1 MAAGEHTIK
10 QYDQEL
16 ESLRGRILQMG
27 GLVETQLRM
36 AIDCFEQGDLR
47 KADEAVDAD
56 ERVDAEE
63 LELGRLIVNLI
74 VRRQPAANDL
84 RLIMGVSR
92 AVTDLERI
100 GDEAT
105 KIARAARW
113 VHEKD
118 VVVRTPRIRDIRV
131 SAEAAL
137 SMLRGALDAFARL
150 DAVAAA
156 EIIREDKGVD
166 EQFRLI
172 LRQLITFMMEDPR
185 TIRRA
190 LEIMWIVRA
199 LERIGDHAK
208 NICEYVIYMVHG
220 KDIRHTSLED
230 VAKQIDAAH
239 ALARR

>member
-1 MAAGEHTIK
+1 MVSGEHTIK

-27 GLVETQLRM
+27 GLVESQLRM
-36 AIDCFEQGDLR
+36 AIDCFEHADLR
-47 KADEAVDAD
+47 KADQVVEAD
-56 ERVDAEE
+56 ERVDEE
-63 LELGRLIVNLI
+63 EIELARVILNLI

-113 VHEKD
+113 VHNKG
-118 VVVRTPRIRDIRV
+118 VVTRMPRIRDIRV

-156 EIIREDKGVD
+156 EIIREDEGVD

-172 LRQLITFMMEDPR
+172 LRQLLTFMMEDPR
-185 TIRRA
+185 TITGSLDTVWVA
-190 LEIMWIVRA
+190 KAI
-199 LERIGDHAK
+199 ERIGDHSK
-208 NICEYVIYMVHG
+208 NIAGDVIFIVQG
-220 KDIRHTSLED
+220 ED
-230 VAKQIDAAH
+230 VRH
-239 ALARR
+239 ATPEQLARAVSQPS

>member
-1 MAAGEHTIK
+1 MVTGEHTIK

-16 ESLRGRILQMG
+16 ESLRARILQMG
-27 GLVETQLRM
+27 GLVESQLRM
-36 AIDCFEQGDLR
+36 AIDCFEHADLR
-47 KADEAVDAD
+47 KADEVVEAD
-56 ERVDAEE
+56 EQVDAEE

-118 VVVRTPRIRDIRV
+118 VVTRTPRIRDIRV

-150 DAVAAA
+150 DPLAAA

-185 TIRRA
+185 TITGSLDTVWVA
-190 LEIMWIVRA
+190 KAI
-199 LERIGDHAK
+199 ERIGDHSK
-208 NICEYVIYMVHG
+208 NIAGDVIFIVQG
-220 KDIRHTSLED
+220 ED
-230 VAKQIDAAH
+230 VRH
-239 ALARR
+239 ATPEQLARAVSQPT

>member
-1 MAAGEHTIK
+1 MVSGEHTIK

-27 GLVETQLRM
+27 GLVESQLRM
-36 AIDCFEQGDLR
+36 AIDCFEHADLR
-47 KADEAVDAD
+47 KADQVVEAD
-56 ERVDAEE
+56 ERVDEE
-63 LELGRLIVNLI
+63 EIELARVILNLI

-113 VHEKD
+113 VHNKG
-118 VVVRTPRIRDIRV
+118 VVTRMPRIRDISV

-156 EIIREDKGVD
+156 EIIREDEGVD

-172 LRQLITFMMEDPR
+172 LRQLLTFMMEDPR
-185 TIRRA
+185 TITGSLDTVWVA
-190 LEIMWIVRA
+190 KAI
-199 LERIGDHAK
+199 ERIGDHSK
-208 NICEYVIYMVHG
+208 NIAGDVIFIVQG
-220 KDIRHTSLED
+220 ED
-230 VAKQIDAAH
+230 VRH
-239 ALARR
+239 ATPEQLARAVSQPS

>member
-1 MAAGEHTIK
+1 MVTDGHTIK

-16 ESLRGRILQMG
+16 EALRARILQMG
-27 GLVETQLRM
+27 GLVESQLRM
-36 AIDCFEQGDLR
+36 AIDCFEHGDLR
-47 KADEAVDAD
+47 KADEVVEAD

-63 LELGRLIVNLI
+63 VELARLVVNLI

-131 SAEAAL
+131 SGEAAM

-150 DAVAAA
+150 DPDSAA
-156 EIIREDKGVD
+156 EIIRQDKGVD

-185 TIRRA
+185 TITGSLDTVWVA
-190 LEIMWIVRA
+190 KAI
-199 LERIGDHAK
+199 ERIGDHSK
-208 NICEYVIYMVHG
+208 NIASDVIFIVQG
-220 KDIRHTSLED
+220 ED
-230 VAKQIDAAH
+230 VRH
-239 ALARR
+239 ATPEQLARAVSQAG

>member
-1 MAAGEHTIK
+1 MATGEHTIK

-36 AIDCFEQGDLR
+36 AIDCFEQADLR
-47 KADEAVDAD
+47 KADEVVEAD

-63 LELGRLIVNLI
+63 IELARLVINLI
-74 VRRQPAANDL
+74 VRRQPAAVDL

-113 VHEKD
+113 IHQKD

-131 SAEAAL
+131 SGEAAL
-137 SMLRGALDAFARL
+137 AMLRGALDAFARL
-150 DAVAAA
+150 DPMAAA

-185 TIRRA
+185 TITGSLDTVWVA
-190 LEIMWIVRA
+190 KAI
-199 LERIGDHAK
+199 ERIGDHSK
-208 NICEYVIYMVHG
+208 NIAGDVIYIVQG
-220 KDIRHTSLED
+220 ED
-230 VAKQIDAAH
+230 VRH
-239 ALARR
+239 ATPEQLARAVSQPT

>member
-1 MAAGEHTIK
+1 MASGEHTIK

-16 ESLRGRILQMG
+16 ESLRARILQMG
-27 GLVETQLRM
+27 GLVESQLRM
-36 AIDCFEQGDLR
+36 AIDCFERADVR
-47 KADEAVDAD
+47 KADQVVDAD

-63 LELGRLIVNLI
+63 VEMARLILNLI

-113 VHEKD
+113 IHDKD

-137 SMLRGALDAFARL
+137 SMLHGALDAFARL

-185 TIRRA
+185 TITGSLDTVWVA
-190 LEIMWIVRA
+190 KAI
-199 LERIGDHAK
+199 ERIGDHSK
-208 NICEYVIYMVHG
+208 NIAGDVIFIVQG
-220 KDIRHTSLED
+220 ED
-230 VAKQIDAAH
+230 VRH
-239 ALARR
+239 ATQEEIERAISQPN

>member
-1 MAAGEHTIK
+1 MVTGEHTIK

-16 ESLRGRILQMG
+16 ELLRARILQMG
-27 GLVETQLRM
+27 GLVESQLRM

-47 KADEAVDAD
+47 KADEVVEAD

-131 SAEAAL
+131 SAEVAL
-137 SMLRGALDAFARL
+137 SMLRGALDSFARL
-150 DAVAAA
+150 DAVSAA

-185 TIRRA
+185 TITGSLDTVWVA
-190 LEIMWIVRA
+190 KAI
-199 LERIGDHAK
+199 ERIGDHSK
-208 NICEYVIYMVHG
+208 NIAGDVIFIVQG
-220 KDIRHTSLED
+220 ED
-230 VAKQIDAAH
+230 VRH
-239 ALARR
+239 ATLEQLARAVSQPN

>member
-84 RLIMGVSR
+84 RLLMGVSR

-185 TIRRA
+185 TITGSLDTVWVA
-190 LEIMWIVRA
+190 KAI
-199 LERIGDHAK
+199 ERIGDHSK
-208 NICEYVIYMVHG
+208 NIAGDVIFIVQG
-220 KDIRHTSLED
+220 ED
-230 VAKQIDAAH
+230 VRH
-239 ALARR
+239 ATPEQLARAVSQST

>member
-1 MAAGEHTIK
+1 MVTGEHTIK

-16 ESLRGRILQMG
+16 EALRGRILQMG
-27 GLVETQLRM
+27 GLVESQLRM
-36 AIDCFEQGDLR
+36 AIDCFEHADLR
-47 KADEAVDAD
+47 KADRVVEAD

-63 LELGRLIVNLI
+63 VELARLILNLI

-113 VHEKD
+113 VNRKD
-118 VVVRTPRIRDIRV
+118 VVVRTPRIRDIQV
-131 SAEAAL
+131 SGEAAL

-156 EIIREDKGVD
+156 EIIREDEGVD

-185 TIRRA
+185 TITGSLDTVWVA
-190 LEIMWIVRA
+190 KAI
-199 LERIGDHAK
+199 ERIGDHSK
-208 NICEYVIYMVHG
+208 NIAGDVIFIVQG
-220 KDIRHTSLED
+220 ED
-230 VAKQIDAAH
+230 VRH
-239 ALARR
+239 ATPEQLARAVSQTT

>member
-1 MAAGEHTIK
+1 MATGEHTIK

-16 ESLRGRILQMG
+16 ESLRARILQMG
-27 GLVETQLRM
+27 GLVESQLRM
-36 AIDCFEQGDLR
+36 AIDCFEQADLR
-47 KADEAVDAD
+47 KADEVVEAD
-56 ERVDAEE
+56 QRVDAEE
-63 LELGRLIVNLI
+63 LELARLVINLI
-74 VRRQPAANDL
+74 VRRQPAAVDL

-113 VHEKD
+113 VHQKD

-131 SAEAAL
+131 SGEAAL

-150 DAVAAA
+150 DPLAAA

-185 TIRRA
+185 TITGSLDTVWVA
-190 LEIMWIVRA
+190 KAI
-199 LERIGDHAK
+199 ERIGDHSK
-208 NICEYVIYMVHG
+208 NIAGDVIYIVQG
-220 KDIRHTSLED
+220 ED
-230 VAKQIDAAH
+230 VRH
-239 ALARR
+239 ATPEQLARAVSQPS

>member
-1 MAAGEHTIK
+1 MASGEHTIK

-27 GLVETQLRM
+27 GLVESQLRM
-36 AIDCFEQGDLR
+36 AIDCFEQADLK
-47 KADEAVDAD
+47 KAEHVIEAD

-63 LELGRLIVNLI
+63 VEMARLILNLI

-150 DAVAAA
+150 DVVAAV

-185 TIRRA
+185 TITGSLDTVWVA
-190 LEIMWIVRA
+190 KAI
-199 LERIGDHAK
+199 ERIGDHSK
-208 NICEYVIYMVHG
+208 NIAQDVIFIAQGDDV
-220 KDIRHTSLED
+220 RHATPEQ
-230 VAKQIDAAH
+230 VARAVSQST
-239 ALARR
+239 

>member
-1 MAAGEHTIK
+1 MATGEHTIK

-36 AIDCFEQGDLR
+36 AIDCFEQADLR
-47 KADEAVDAD
+47 KADEVVEAD

-63 LELGRLIVNLI
+63 IELARLVINLI
-74 VRRQPAANDL
+74 VRRQPAAVDL

-113 VHEKD
+113 VHQKD

-131 SAEAAL
+131 SGEAAL
-137 SMLRGALDAFARL
+137 AMLRGALDAFARL
-150 DAVAAA
+150 DPIAAA

-185 TIRRA
+185 TITGSLDTVWVA
-190 LEIMWIVRA
+190 KAI
-199 LERIGDHAK
+199 ERIGDHSK
-208 NICEYVIYMVHG
+208 NIAGDVIYIVQG
-220 KDIRHTSLED
+220 ED
-230 VAKQIDAAH
+230 VRH
-239 ALARR
+239 ATPEQLARAVSQTN

>member
-1 MAAGEHTIK
+1 MATGEHTIK

-27 GLVETQLRM
+27 GLVESQLRM
-36 AIDCFEQGDLR
+36 AIDCFEQADLR
-47 KADEAVDAD
+47 KADEVVEAD

-63 LELGRLIVNLI
+63 LELARLVINLI

-84 RLIMGVSR
+84 RLIMGISR

-113 VHEKD
+113 VHQKD
-118 VVVRTPRIRDIRV
+118 VVIRTPRIRDIRV
-131 SAEAAL
+131 SGEAAL

-150 DAVAAA
+150 DPVAAV

-185 TIRRA
+185 TITGSLDTVWVA
-190 LEIMWIVRA
+190 KAI
-199 LERIGDHAK
+199 ERIGDHSK
-208 NICEYVIYMVHG
+208 NIAGDVIFIVQG
-220 KDIRHTSLED
+220 ED
-230 VAKQIDAAH
+230 VRH
-239 ALARR
+239 ATPEQLARAVSQPT

>member
-1 MAAGEHTIK
+1 MATGEHTIK

-36 AIDCFEQGDLR
+36 AIDCFEQADLR
-47 KADEAVDAD
+47 KADEVVEAD

-63 LELGRLIVNLI
+63 IEMARLVINLI
-74 VRRQPAANDL
+74 VRRQPAAVDL

-113 VHEKD
+113 VHQKD

-131 SAEAAL
+131 SGEAAL
-137 SMLRGALDAFARL
+137 AMLRGALDAFARL
-150 DAVAAA
+150 DPVAAA

-185 TIRRA
+185 TITGSLDTVWVA
-190 LEIMWIVRA
+190 KAI
-199 LERIGDHAK
+199 ERIGDHSK
-208 NICEYVIYMVHG
+208 NIAGDVIYIVQG
-220 KDIRHTSLED
+220 ED
-230 VAKQIDAAH
+230 VRHATPEQI
-239 ALARR
+239 ARAVSQTA

>member
-185 TIRRA
+185 TITGSLDTVWVA
-190 LEIMWIVRA
+190 KAI
-199 LERIGDHAK
+199 ERIGDHSK
-208 NICEYVIYMVHG
+208 NIAGDVIFIVQG
-220 KDIRHTSLED
+220 ED
-230 VAKQIDAAH
+230 VRH
-239 ALARR
+239 ATPEQLARAVSQST

>member
-1 MAAGEHTIK
+1 MATGEHTIK

-47 KADEAVDAD
+47 KADEVVEAD

-74 VRRQPAANDL
+74 VRRQPAAVDL

-118 VVVRTPRIRDIRV
+118 VVIRTPRIRDIRV
-131 SAEAAL
+131 SGEAAL

-185 TIRRA
+185 TITGSLDTVWVA
-190 LEIMWIVRA
+190 KAI
-199 LERIGDHAK
+199 ERIGDHSK
-208 NICEYVIYMVHG
+208 NIAGDVIFIVQG
-220 KDIRHTSLED
+220 ED
-230 VAKQIDAAH
+230 VRH
-239 ALARR
+239 ATPEQLARAVSQTT

>member
-1 MAAGEHTIK
+1 MVTDGHTIK

-16 ESLRGRILQMG
+16 EALRARILAMG
-27 GLVETQLRM
+27 GLVESQLRM
-36 AIDCFEQGDLR
+36 AIDCFEHGDLR
-47 KADEAVDAD
+47 KAQDVVEAD
-56 ERVDAEE
+56 EGVDAEE
-63 LELGRLIVNLI
+63 VELARLVVNLI

-131 SAEAAL
+131 SGEAAM

-150 DAVAAA
+150 DPVSAA

-185 TIRRA
+185 TITGSLDTVWVA
-190 LEIMWIVRA
+190 KAI
-199 LERIGDHAK
+199 ERIGDHSK
-208 NICEYVIYMVHG
+208 NIASDVIFIVQG
-220 KDIRHTSLED
+220 ED
-230 VAKQIDAAH
+230 VRH
-239 ALARR
+239 ATPEQLARAVSQPG

>member
-1 MAAGEHTIK
+1 MATGEHTIK

-27 GLVETQLRM
+27 GLVESQLRM

-47 KADEAVDAD
+47 KADEAVEAD

-74 VRRQPAANDL
+74 VRRQPAAVDL

-185 TIRRA
+185 TITGSLDTVWVA
-190 LEIMWIVRA
+190 KAI
-199 LERIGDHAK
+199 ERIGDHSK
-208 NICEYVIYMVHG
+208 NIAGDVIFIVQG
-220 KDIRHTSLED
+220 ED
-230 VAKQIDAAH
+230 VRH
-239 ALARR
+239 ATPEQLARAVSQTT

>member
-1 MAAGEHTIK
+1 MVSGEHTIK

-27 GLVETQLRM
+27 GLVESQLRM
-36 AIDCFEQGDLR
+36 AIDCFEQADLR
-47 KADEAVDAD
+47 KADQVVEAD

-63 LELGRLIVNLI
+63 VELARIILNLI

-113 VHEKD
+113 VHNKD

-131 SAEAAL
+131 SAEVAL
-137 SMLRGALDAFARL
+137 QMLRGALDAFARL

-156 EIIREDKGVD
+156 EIFREDEGVD

-185 TIRRA
+185 TITGSLDTVWVA
-190 LEIMWIVRA
+190 KAI
-199 LERIGDHAK
+199 ERIGDHSK
-208 NICEYVIYMVHG
+208 NIAGDVIFIVQG
-220 KDIRHTSLED
+220 ED
-230 VAKQIDAAH
+230 VRHATLEQI
-239 ALARR
+239 ARAVSQAT

>member
-1 MAAGEHTIK
+1 MATGEHTIK

-16 ESLRGRILQMG
+16 ESLRARILQMG
-27 GLVETQLRM
+27 GLVESQLRM
-36 AIDCFEQGDLR
+36 AIDCFEQADLR
-47 KADEAVDAD
+47 KAEEVVEAD

-63 LELGRLIVNLI
+63 LELARLVINLI
-74 VRRQPAANDL
+74 VRRQPAAVDL

-113 VHEKD
+113 VHQKD

-131 SAEAAL
+131 SGEAAL
-137 SMLRGALDAFARL
+137 AMLRGALDAFARL
-150 DAVAAA
+150 DPVAAA

-185 TIRRA
+185 TITGSLDTVWVA
-190 LEIMWIVRA
+190 KAI
-199 LERIGDHAK
+199 ERIGDHSK
-208 NICEYVIYMVHG
+208 NIAGDVIYIVQG
-220 KDIRHTSLED
+220 ED
-230 VAKQIDAAH
+230 VRHATPEQI
-239 ALARR
+239 ARAVSQTT

>member
-1 MAAGEHTIK
+1 MVSGEHTIK

-27 GLVETQLRM
+27 GLVESQLRM
-36 AIDCFEQGDLR
+36 AIDCFEQADLR
-47 KADEAVDAD
+47 KADQVVEAD

-63 LELGRLIVNLI
+63 VELARIILNLI

-113 VHEKD
+113 VHNKD

-131 SAEAAL
+131 SAEVAL
-137 SMLRGALDAFARL
+137 QMLRGALDAFARL

-156 EIIREDKGVD
+156 EIIREDEGVD

-185 TIRRA
+185 TITGSLDTVWVA
-190 LEIMWIVRA
+190 KAI
-199 LERIGDHAK
+199 ERIGDHSK
-208 NICEYVIYMVHG
+208 NIAGDVIFIVQG
-220 KDIRHTSLED
+220 ED
-230 VAKQIDAAH
+230 VRHATLEQI
-239 ALARR
+239 ARAVSQAT

>member
-1 MAAGEHTIK
+1 MATGEHTIK

-27 GLVETQLRM
+27 GLVESQLRM
-36 AIDCFEQGDLR
+36 AIDCFEQADLR
-47 KADEAVDAD
+47 KADAVVEAD

-63 LELGRLIVNLI
+63 VELARLVINLI
-74 VRRQPAANDL
+74 VRRQPAAVDL

-113 VHEKD
+113 VHQKD

-131 SAEAAL
+131 SGEAAL

-150 DAVAAA
+150 DPVAAV

-185 TIRRA
+185 TITGSLDTVWVA
-190 LEIMWIVRA
+190 KAI
-199 LERIGDHAK
+199 ERIGDHSK
-208 NICEYVIYMVHG
+208 NIASDVIFIVQG
-220 KDIRHTSLED
+220 ED
-230 VAKQIDAAH
+230 VRH
-239 ALARR
+239 ATPEQLARAVSQPT

>member
-1 MAAGEHTIK
+1 MATGEHTIK

-27 GLVETQLRM
+27 GLVESQLRM

-47 KADEAVDAD
+47 KADEVVEAD

-74 VRRQPAANDL
+74 VRRQPAAVDL

-131 SAEAAL
+131 SGEAAL
-137 SMLRGALDAFARL
+137 SMLHGALDAFARL
-150 DAVAAA
+150 DAVQAA

-185 TIRRA
+185 TITGSLDTVWVA
-190 LEIMWIVRA
+190 KAI
-199 LERIGDHAK
+199 ERIGDHSK
-208 NICEYVIYMVHG
+208 NIAGDVIFIVQG
-220 KDIRHTSLED
+220 ED
-230 VAKQIDAAH
+230 VRH
-239 ALARR
+239 ATPEQLARAVSPTT

>member
-1 MAAGEHTIK
+1 MVSGEHTIK

-27 GLVETQLRM
+27 GLVESQLRM
-36 AIDCFEQGDLR
+36 AIDCFEHADLR
-47 KADEAVDAD
+47 KADQVVEAD
-56 ERVDAEE
+56 ERVDEE
-63 LELGRLIVNLI
+63 EIELARVILNLI

-113 VHEKD
+113 VHNKG
-118 VVVRTPRIRDIRV
+118 VVVRMPRIRDIQV

-156 EIIREDKGVD
+156 EIIREDEGVD

-172 LRQLITFMMEDPR
+172 LRQLLTFMMEDPR
-185 TIRRA
+185 TITGSLDTVWVA
-190 LEIMWIVRA
+190 KAI
-199 LERIGDHAK
+199 ERIGDHSK
-208 NICEYVIYMVHG
+208 NIAGDVIFIVQG
-220 KDIRHTSLED
+220 ED
-230 VAKQIDAAH
+230 VRH
-239 ALARR
+239 ATPEQLARAVSQPS

>member
-1 MAAGEHTIK
+1 MATGEHTIK

-27 GLVETQLRM
+27 GLVESQLRM
-36 AIDCFEQGDLR
+36 AIDCFEQADLR
-47 KADEAVDAD
+47 KADEVVEAD

-63 LELGRLIVNLI
+63 IELARLVINLI
-74 VRRQPAANDL
+74 VRRQPAAVDL

-113 VHEKD
+113 IHQKD

-131 SAEAAL
+131 SGEAAL
-137 SMLRGALDAFARL
+137 AMLRGALDAFARL
-150 DAVAAA
+150 DPMAAA

-185 TIRRA
+185 TITGSLDTVWVA
-190 LEIMWIVRA
+190 KAI
-199 LERIGDHAK
+199 ERIGDHSK
-208 NICEYVIYMVHG
+208 NIAGDVIYIVQG
-220 KDIRHTSLED
+220 ED
-230 VAKQIDAAH
+230 VRH
-239 ALARR
+239 ATPEQLARAVSQPT

>member
-1 MAAGEHTIK
+1 MATEHTIK

-16 ESLRGRILQMG
+16 ELLRGRILQKG
-27 GLVETQLRM
+27 GLVESQLRM

-47 KADEAVDAD
+47 KADEVVDAD
-56 ERVDAEE
+56 ERVDDEE
-63 LELGRLIVNLI
+63 VELGRLIVNLI

-131 SAEAAL
+131 SGEAAL

-166 EQFRLI
+166 EHFRLI

-185 TIRRA
+185 TITGSLDTVWVA
-190 LEIMWIVRA
+190 KAI
-199 LERIGDHAK
+199 ERIGDHSK
-208 NICEYVIYMVHG
+208 NIAGDVIFIVQG
-220 KDIRHTSLED
+220 ED
-230 VAKQIDAAH
+230 VRH
-239 ALARR
+239 ATPEQLARAVSQTT

>member
-1 MAAGEHTIK
+1 
-10 QYDQEL
+10 
-16 ESLRGRILQMG
+16 
-27 GLVETQLRM
+27 M

-47 KADEAVDAD
+47 KADEVVEAD

-131 SAEAAL
+131 SAEVAL
-137 SMLRGALDAFARL
+137 SMLRGALDSFARL
-150 DAVAAA
+150 DAVSAA

-185 TIRRA
+185 TITGSLDTVWVA
-190 LEIMWIVRA
+190 KAI
-199 LERIGDHAK
+199 ERIGDHSK
-208 NICEYVIYMVHG
+208 NIAGDVIFIVQG
-220 KDIRHTSLED
+220 ED
-230 VAKQIDAAH
+230 VRH
-239 ALARR
+239 ATLEQLARAVSQPT

>member
-1 MAAGEHTIK
+1 MASGEHTIK

-27 GLVETQLRM
+27 GLVESQLRM
-36 AIDCFEQGDLR
+36 AIDCFEQADLD
-47 KADEAVDAD
+47 KAKRVIEAD

-63 LELGRLIVNLI
+63 VEMARLILNLI

-137 SMLRGALDAFARL
+137 GMLRGALDAFARL
-150 DAVAAA
+150 DVVAAA
-156 EIIREDKGVD
+156 EIIREDEGVD

-185 TIRRA
+185 TITGSLDTVWVA
-190 LEIMWIVRA
+190 KAI
-199 LERIGDHAK
+199 ERIGDHSK
-208 NICEYVIYMVHG
+208 NIAGDVIFIAQG
-220 KDIRHTSLED
+220 ED
-230 VAKQIDAAH
+230 VRH
-239 ALARR
+239 ATPEQVARAVSQST

>member
-1 MAAGEHTIK
+1 MATGEHTIK

-27 GLVETQLRM
+27 GLVESQLRM

-47 KADEAVDAD
+47 KADEVVDAD

-74 VRRQPAANDL
+74 VRRQPAAVDL

-185 TIRRA
+185 TITGSLDTVWVA
-190 LEIMWIVRA
+190 KAI
-199 LERIGDHAK
+199 ERIGDHSK
-208 NICEYVIYMVHG
+208 NIAGDVIFIVQG
-220 KDIRHTSLED
+220 ED
-230 VAKQIDAAH
+230 VRH
-239 ALARR
+239 ATLEQLARAVSQPN

>member
-1 MAAGEHTIK
+1 MVTGEHTIK

-27 GLVETQLRM
+27 GLVESQLRM
-36 AIDCFEQGDLR
+36 AIDCFEHADLR
-47 KADEAVDAD
+47 KADLVVEAD

-63 LELGRLIVNLI
+63 VELARVILNLI

-113 VHEKD
+113 VHQKD

-131 SAEAAL
+131 SGEVAL

-156 EIIREDKGVD
+156 EIIREDEGVD

-185 TIRRA
+185 TITGSLDTVWVA
-190 LEIMWIVRA
+190 KAI
-199 LERIGDHAK
+199 ERIGDHSK
-208 NICEYVIYMVHG
+208 NIAGDVIFIVQG
-220 KDIRHTSLED
+220 ED
-230 VAKQIDAAH
+230 VRH
-239 ALARR
+239 ATPEQLARAVSQPS

>member
-1 MAAGEHTIK
+1 MATGEHTIK

-47 KADEAVDAD
+47 KADEVVDAD
-56 ERVDAEE
+56 DRVDAEE
-63 LELGRLIVNLI
+63 LDLGRLIVNLI

-131 SAEAAL
+131 SGEAAL

-150 DAVAAA
+150 DAIAAA

-185 TIRRA
+185 TITGSLDTVWVA
-190 LEIMWIVRA
+190 KAI
-199 LERIGDHAK
+199 ERIGDHSK
-208 NICEYVIYMVHG
+208 NIAGDVIFIVQG
-220 KDIRHTSLED
+220 ED
-230 VAKQIDAAH
+230 VRH
-239 ALARR
+239 ATPEQLARAVSQPT